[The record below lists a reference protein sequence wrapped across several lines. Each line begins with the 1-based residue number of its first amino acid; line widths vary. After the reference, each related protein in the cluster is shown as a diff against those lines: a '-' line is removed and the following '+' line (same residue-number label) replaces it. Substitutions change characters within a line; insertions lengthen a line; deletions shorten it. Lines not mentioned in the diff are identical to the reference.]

1 MFGGLVD
8 VVAGDFFVFLLIFDF
23 VGCFGIL
30 VYNIYDVYKYL
41 NDIEWDIIFIN
52 SLFGEIFMIY

>member
-30 VYNIYDVYKYL
+30 VYNIYDVY
-41 NDIEWDIIFIN
+41 IIFIN